1 MNQRIFHGS
10 FTAQTLAGCLI
21 SFFNHGN
28 LRVQV
33 VGENPTVVV
42 QIASS
47 DHSTSGGQTALSILL
62 QNVEDGVAVQISQ
75 QDWLGVAA
83 SLGYTALATFRNP
96 FNLLGRIDDLA
107 QDIENLQLSDEVWKV
122 LEGNAKALGT
132 GYDLTNRLQRY
143 VCEYC
148 NVANP
153 PGEPTCIACGAPLGN
168 IQPITCKNCGYL
180 ILREDLFCPNCRLPI
195 KR

>member
-1 MNQRIFHGS
+1 MNQRIFHGN
-10 FTAQTLAGCLI
+10 FTAQTLAVCLI

-28 LRVQV
+28 LKVQV
-33 VGENPTVVV
+33 IGENPTVIV

-47 DHSTSGGQTALSILL
+47 DQSTSGGQTALSILL
-62 QNVEDGVAVQISQ
+62 QNVEDGVAVQMGQ

-83 SLGYTALATFRNP
+83 SLGFTALATFRNP
-96 FNLLGRIDDLA
+96 FNFLGRIDDLA
-107 QDIENLQLSDEVWKV
+107 QDIENLQLSDEVLKV

-132 GYDLTNRLQRY
+132 GYELTNRLQRY

-168 IQPITCKNCGYL
+168 MQPSTCKNCGFL
-180 ILREDLFCPNCRLPI
+180 LVKEDSLCPNCGISLR
-195 KR
+195 R